1 MNRRSIAGISLIW
14 LATVAGVSAT
24 AWFAIDRAGRDL
36 TGADVAT
43 LVPPQVGVPA
53 ALPAP
58 SLAPPPTGSPPLV
71 DKSVSVLGGQVT
83 VRCKEATIF
92 LRGAQPDNGW
102 RVDVVSSGP
111 SRVQLRFKLGEGD
124 AGPGTAVSAV
134 CMNDIPVFDVQ
145 PN

>member
-14 LATVAGVSAT
+14 LLTVAGVSAT

-36 TGADVAT
+36 TGADVAA
-43 LVPPQVGVPA
+43 LDPPQVGVPA
-53 ALPAP
+53 VLPAP
-58 SLAPPPTGSPPLV
+58 SATPPATGPPPVG

-83 VRCKEATIF
+83 VRCKGAAIL
-92 LRGAQPDNGW
+92 LRGAQPDSGW
-102 RVDVVSSGP
+102 RVDVVSPGP
-111 SRVQLRFKLGEGD
+111 SRIQLRFKLGAGD